1 MSSFLSR
8 LRALFGGP
16 TSSPSSSHNARP
28 LTQVAIIG
36 LFGAGQ
42 RTVLEHLSESPIRP
56 FILQGQ
62 HHIAEEGSSPSLG
75 LALRMVDVGGD
86 APGRWHV
93 LTAQSYANVDAL
105 IVTVNVA
112 DPITLDE
119 LRQELGRVVRGRRVQ
134 GWTEPFPVAKQGIP
148 WLVLVI
154 FKGEVV
160 DEKIAREQVAA
171 LRLDELGIDW
181 VFRPVAA
188 GNGKDIKQSVSW
200 LTNRLEEYKKGAEKG
215 KI

>member
-1 MSSFLSR
+1 MSPFLSR
-8 LRALFGGP
+8 LRALLRGL
-16 TSSPSSSHNARP
+16 TSSSHNTRP

-36 LFGAGQ
+36 LLGAGQ
-42 RTVLEHLSESPIRP
+42 RTILEHLSETPIRP

-62 HHIAEEGSSPSLG
+62 HRIAEEGSSPSLG

-93 LTAQSYANVDAL
+93 LTAQSYADVDAL
-105 IVTVNVA
+105 IVAVDVA

-134 GWTEPFPVAKQGIP
+134 GWTEPFPVAKQGVP
-148 WLVLVI
+148 WLVMVM
-154 FKGEVV
+154 FRGEVV
-160 DEKIAREQVAA
+160 DENIAQKQVAT
-171 LRLDELGIDW
+171 LRLDELGVDW

-200 LTNRLEEYKKGAEKG
+200 LTNKLEGNTRHAEKER
-215 KI
+215 I

>member
-1 MSSFLSR
+1 MSPFLSR
-8 LRALFGGP
+8 LRALFRGL
-16 TSSPSSSHNARP
+16 TSSSHNTRP

-36 LFGAGQ
+36 LLGAGQ
-42 RTVLEHLSESPIRP
+42 RTILEHLSETPIRP

-93 LTAQSYANVDAL
+93 LTAQSYADVDAL
-105 IVTVNVA
+105 IVAVDVA

-119 LRQELGRVVRGRRVQ
+119 LRQELGRVVRGRHVQ

-148 WLVLVI
+148 WLVLVM

-160 DEKIAREQVAA
+160 VSMES
-171 LRLDELGIDW
+171 LFFSLLLLCS
-181 VFRPVAA
+181 FFF
-188 GNGKDIKQSVSW
+188 IKSKFLLSQF
-200 LTNRLEEYKKGAEKG
+200 
-215 KI
+215 

>member
-8 LRALFGGP
+8 LRALFGVP
-16 TSSPSSSHNARP
+16 TSSSSSLNTRP

-42 RTVLEHLSESPIRP
+42 RTVLEHLSETPIRP
-56 FILQGQ
+56 YILQGR
-62 HHIAEEGSSPSLG
+62 HHIGEEGSSPSLG

-93 LTAQSYANVDAL
+93 LTAQSYADVDAL
-105 IVTVNVA
+105 IVVVDVA

-119 LRQELGRVVRGRRVQ
+119 LREELGRVVRGRRVQ
-134 GWTEPFPVAKQGIP
+134 GRTEPFPVAKPGIP
-148 WLVLVI
+148 WLVLVM

-160 DEKIAREQVAA
+160 IAREQVAA
-171 LRLDELGIDW
+171 LRLDELGVDW

-188 GNGKDIKQSVSW
+188 RNGKDIKQSVSW
-200 LTNRLEEYKKGAEKG
+200 LTKRLEENIKSSGKEK
-215 KI
+215 I